1 VIDAKS
7 IRRVKKVAN
16 KEEEEEGGDDMD
28 SEA

>member
-7 IRRVKKVAN
+7 ICRVKKVAN